1 MAESNAKASIS
12 NKLSIEDLDLKG
24 KRVLIRVD
32 FNVPLDK
39 ETGQVKDKQR
49 IEGALPTI
57 KYALDKG
64 AKCVVLMSHL
74 GRPDGKRV
82 EKESLKPVAEE
93 LKKLLGKDVKFLN
106 DCVGDEVEKAVS
118 EADNGQ
124 VLLLENL
131 RFHLEE
137 EGSVKDKQGNKIKA
151 EKDAVD
157 KFRASLSKLGDV
169 YINDAF
175 GAAHRAH
182 SSIVGVKLEQRAA
195 GYLMKKELDYFGK
208 VLENPER
215 PFLAILGGAKVSDK
229 IQLIENLLDKVNA
242 LIIGG
247 GMAFTF
253 LKEKDNMKI
262 GKSLFDAEGSKSI
275 QKILEKAKSKNVE
288 IHLPVDFIVA
298 KDPKSTDTKESTKE
312 NGIEDDYMG
321 LDIGKESIKQFSEV
335 VKKSKTIVWNGPMG
349 VFEQDPFA
357 NGTKELLKV
366 VAEQTKNKGTTI
378 IGGGDTA
385 TACAKFGFND
395 QMSHVSTGGG
405 ASLELL
411 EGKDLPGVTGL
422 SDKSAK

>member
-1 MAESNAKASIS
+1 MAAAPAKASIS
-12 NKLSIEDLDLKG
+12 NKLSIEDLDLEG

-32 FNVPLDK
+32 FNVPLDNG
-39 ETGQVKDKQR
+39 TVKDKQR
-49 IEGALPTI
+49 IQGALPTI

-64 AKCVVLMSHL
+64 AKAVILMSHL

-82 EKESLKPVAEE
+82 EKESLKPVADE
-93 LKKLLGKDVKFLN
+93 LQKLLGRDVKFLN
-106 DCVGDEVEKAVS
+106 DCVGEEVERAAS

-124 VLLLENL
+124 VILLENL

-137 EGSVKDKQGNKIKA
+137 EGSVKDKQGNKTKA
-151 EKDAVD
+151 DKEAVD

-215 PFLAILGGAKVSDK
+215 PFIAILGGAKVSDK
-229 IQLIENLLDKVNA
+229 IQLIENLLDKVNG

-253 LKEKDNMKI
+253 LKQHDNMRI
-262 GKSLFDAEGSKSI
+262 GKSLFDTEGAKSI
-275 QKILEKAKSKNVE
+275 QQILDKAKAKNVE
-288 IHLPVDFIVA
+288 IYLPVDFVVA
-298 KDPKSTDTKESTKE
+298 NDIKSKDTKEATKE
-312 NGIEDDYMG
+312 TGIDDDFLG
-321 LDIGKESIKQFSEV
+321 LDIGTESIKKFSEA
-335 VKKSKTIVWNGPMG
+335 VKQAKTIVWNGPMG
-349 VFEQDPFA
+349 VFEQDQFA

-366 VAEQTKNKGTTI
+366 VAEQTKAHTATI

-385 TACAKFGFND
+385 TACAKFGFVD

-422 SDKSAK
+422 SDKPAK

>member
-1 MAESNAKASIS
+1 MAESNSKASIS

-24 KRVLIRVD
+24 KRVLMRVD
-32 FNVPLDK
+32 FNVPL
-39 ETGQVKDKQR
+39 ENGQVKDKQR

-57 KYALDKG
+57 KYALEKG
-64 AKCVVLMSHL
+64 AKSIILMSHL

-82 EKESLKPVAEE
+82 DKESLKPVAEE
-93 LKKLLGKDVKFLN
+93 LQKLLGKDVKFLN
-106 DCVGDEVEKAVS
+106 DCVGDEVEKAAN

-124 VLLLENL
+124 VILLENL

-137 EGSVKDKQGNKIKA
+137 EGSVKDKQGNKTKA
-151 EKDAVD
+151 DKDAVD

-247 GMAFTF
+247 GMAYTF

-262 GKSLFDAEGSKSI
+262 GKSLYDTEGAKSI

-298 KDPKSTDTKESTKE
+298 NDLKSKDTKEATKE
-312 NGIEDDYMG
+312 SGIEDDLMG
-321 LDIGKESIKQFSEV
+321 LDIGKESIKQFTEV
-335 VKKSKTIVWNGPMG
+335 IKKAKTIVWNGPMG
-349 VFEQDPFA
+349 VFEQDQFA

-366 VAEQTKNKGTTI
+366 VGEQTKNNCSTI

-385 TACAKFGFND
+385 TACAKFGFSD

>member
-1 MAESNAKASIS
+1 MATSNTKASIS
-12 NKLSIEDLDLKG
+12 NKLSIEDLDLQG
-24 KRVLIRVD
+24 KRVIMRVD
-32 FNVPLDK
+32 FNVPL
-39 ETGQVKDKQR
+39 ENGQVKDKQR

-64 AKCVVLMSHL
+64 AKAVILMSHL

-82 EKESLKPVAEE
+82 EKDSLKPVADE
-93 LKKLLGKDVKFLN
+93 LQKLLGKDVKFLN
-106 DCVGDEVEKAVS
+106 DCVGEEVERAAQ
-118 EADNGQ
+118 EANNGQ

-137 EGSVKDKQGNKIKA
+137 EGSVKDKQGNKTKA
-151 EKDAVD
+151 DKDAVE

-169 YINDAF
+169 YVNDAF

-229 IQLIENLLDKVNA
+229 IQLIESLLDKVNG

-253 LKEKDNMKI
+253 LKVKDNMKI
-262 GKSLFDAEGSKSI
+262 GKSLFDSEGSKSI

-298 KDPKSTDTKESTKE
+298 NDIKSKDTKEATKE
-312 NGIEDDYMG
+312 NGIDDDYLG
-321 LDIGKESIKQFSEV
+321 LDIGKESIKKFSEV
-335 VKKSKTIVWNGPMG
+335 VKQAKTIVWNGPMG
-349 VFEQDPFA
+349 VFEQDQFA

-366 VAEQTKNKGTTI
+366 VAQQTKSNATTI

-385 TACAKFGFND
+385 TACAKFGFVD

-411 EGKDLPGVTGL
+411 EGKELPGVTGL

>member
-1 MAESNAKASIS
+1 MAESNSKASIS

-24 KRVLIRVD
+24 KRVLMRVD
-32 FNVPLDK
+32 FNVPL
-39 ETGQVKDKQR
+39 ENGQVKDKQR

-57 KYALDKG
+57 KYALEKG
-64 AKCVVLMSHL
+64 AKSIILMSHL

-82 EKESLKPVAEE
+82 DKESLKPVAEE
-93 LKKLLGKDVKFLN
+93 LQKLLGKDVKFLN
-106 DCVGDEVEKAVS
+106 DCVGDEVEKAAN

-124 VLLLENL
+124 VILLENL

-137 EGSVKDKQGNKIKA
+137 EGSVKDKQGNKTKA
-151 EKDAVD
+151 DKDAVD

-247 GMAFTF
+247 GMAYTF

-262 GKSLFDAEGSKSI
+262 GKSLYDTEGAKSI

-298 KDPKSTDTKESTKE
+298 NDLKSKDTKEATKE
-312 NGIEDDYMG
+312 NGIEDDLMG
-321 LDIGKESIKQFSEV
+321 LDIGKESIKQFTEV
-335 VKKSKTIVWNGPMG
+335 IKKAKTIVWNGPMG
-349 VFEQDPFA
+349 VFEQDQFA

-366 VAEQTKNKGTTI
+366 VGEQTKNNCSTI

-385 TACAKFGFND
+385 TACAKFGFSD

>member
-1 MAESNAKASIS
+1 MATSNTKASIS
-12 NKLSIEDLDLKG
+12 NKLSIEDLDLQG
-24 KRVLIRVD
+24 KRVIMRVD
-32 FNVPLDK
+32 FNVPL
-39 ETGQVKDKQR
+39 ENGQVKDKQR

-64 AKCVVLMSHL
+64 AKAVILMSHL

-82 EKESLKPVAEE
+82 EKDSLKPVADE
-93 LKKLLGKDVKFLN
+93 LQKLLGKDVKFLN
-106 DCVGDEVEKAVS
+106 DCVGEEVERAAQ
-118 EADNGQ
+118 EANNGQ

-137 EGSVKDKQGNKIKA
+137 EGSVKDKQGNKTKA
-151 EKDAVD
+151 DKDAVE

-169 YINDAF
+169 YVNDAF

-229 IQLIENLLDKVNA
+229 IQLIENLLDKVNG

-253 LKEKDNMKI
+253 LKVKDNMKI
-262 GKSLFDAEGSKSI
+262 GKSLFDNEGSKSI

-298 KDPKSTDTKESTKE
+298 NDIKSKDTKEATKE
-312 NGIEDDYMG
+312 NGIDDDYLG
-321 LDIGKESIKQFSEV
+321 LDIGKESIKKFSEV
-335 VKKSKTIVWNGPMG
+335 VKQAKTIVWNGPMG
-349 VFEQDPFA
+349 VFEQDQFA

-366 VAEQTKNKGTTI
+366 VAQQTKSNATTI

-385 TACAKFGFND
+385 TACAKFGFVD

-411 EGKDLPGVTGL
+411 EGKELPGVTGL

>member
-1 MAESNAKASIS
+1 MAASTSKASIS

-24 KRVLIRVD
+24 KRVLMRVD
-32 FNVPLDK
+32 FNVPL
-39 ETGQVKDKQR
+39 ENGQVKDKQR

-57 KYALDKG
+57 KYALEHG
-64 AKCVVLMSHL
+64 AKCVILMSHL

-82 EKESLKPVAEE
+82 DKESLKPVADE
-93 LKKLLGKDVKFLN
+93 LQKLLGKDVKFLN
-106 DCVGDEVEKAVS
+106 DCVGDEVERAAS
-118 EADNGQ
+118 EANNGQ
-124 VLLLENL
+124 MLLLENL

-137 EGSVKDKQGNKIKA
+137 EGSVKDKQGNKTKA
-151 EKDAVD
+151 DKEAVD

-169 YINDAF
+169 YVNDAF

-182 SSIVGVKLEQRAA
+182 SSIVGVNLAQRAS
-195 GYLMKKELDYFGK
+195 GFLMKKELDYFGR
-208 VLENPER
+208 VLENPDR

-262 GKSLFDAEGSKSI
+262 GKSLFDTEGAKSI
-275 QKILEKAKSKNVE
+275 QQILEKAKSKNVQ
-288 IHLPVDFIVA
+288 IHLPVDFVVA
-298 KDPKSTDTKESTKE
+298 NDIKSKDTKEATKE
-312 NGIEDDYMG
+312 NGIEDDFLG
-321 LDIGKESIKQFSEV
+321 LDIGKESIKQFTEV
-335 VKKSKTIVWNGPMG
+335 IKQAKTIVWNGPMG
-349 VFEQDPFA
+349 VFEQDQFA

-366 VAEQTKNKGTTI
+366 VAEQTKQKVSTI

-385 TACAKFGFND
+385 TACAKFGFVD

-411 EGKDLPGVTGL
+411 EGKDLPGVIGL

>member
-1 MAESNAKASIS
+1 MAESNSKASIS

-24 KRVLIRVD
+24 KRVLMRVD
-32 FNVPLDK
+32 FNVPL
-39 ETGQVKDKQR
+39 ENGQVKDKQR

-57 KYALDKG
+57 KYALEKG
-64 AKCVVLMSHL
+64 AKSIILMSHL

-82 EKESLKPVAEE
+82 DKESLKPIAEE
-93 LKKLLGKDVKFLN
+93 LQKLLGKDVKFLN
-106 DCVGDEVEKAVS
+106 DCVGDEVEKAAN

-124 VLLLENL
+124 VILLENL

-137 EGSVKDKQGNKIKA
+137 EGSVKDKQGNKTKA
-151 EKDAVD
+151 DKDAVD

-247 GMAFTF
+247 GMAYTF

-262 GKSLFDAEGSKSI
+262 GKSLYDTEGAKSI

-298 KDPKSTDTKESTKE
+298 NDLKSKDTKEATKE
-312 NGIEDDYMG
+312 NGIEDDLMG
-321 LDIGKESIKQFSEV
+321 LDIGKESIKQFTEV
-335 VKKSKTIVWNGPMG
+335 IKKAKTIVWNGPMG
-349 VFEQDPFA
+349 VFEQDQFA

-366 VAEQTKNKGTTI
+366 VGEQTKNNCSTI

-385 TACAKFGFND
+385 TACAKFGFSD

>member
-1 MAESNAKASIS
+1 MAESTAKASIS

-64 AKCVVLMSHL
+64 AKAVILMSHL

-93 LKKLLGKDVKFLN
+93 LQKLLGKDVKFLN
-106 DCVGDEVEKAVS
+106 DCVGDEVEKAAS

-137 EGSVKDKQGNKIKA
+137 EGSVKDKAGNKTKA
-151 EKDAVD
+151 DKDAVD

-182 SSIVGVKLEQRAA
+182 SSIVGVKLDQRAA

-298 KDPKSTDTKESTKE
+298 KDVKSTETKEATKES
-312 NGIEDDYMG
+312 GIEDDYMG
-321 LDIGKESIKQFSEV
+321 LDIGKESVKQFSEV

-357 NGTKELLKV
+357 SGTKDLLKV
-366 VAEQTKNKGTTI
+366 VAEQTKNQGTTI

-385 TACAKFGFND
+385 TACAKFGFGS

-422 SDKSAK
+422 SDKAAK